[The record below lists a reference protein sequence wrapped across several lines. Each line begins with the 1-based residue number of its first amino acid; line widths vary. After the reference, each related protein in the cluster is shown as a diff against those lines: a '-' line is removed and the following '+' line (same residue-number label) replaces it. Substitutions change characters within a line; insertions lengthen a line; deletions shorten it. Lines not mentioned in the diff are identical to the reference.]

1 MLEGQIQRLSQNI
14 EYTHNWAIENLD
26 FSMVATMGKIESA
39 SFYIP
44 GVTGG
49 FHMVVE
55 KGTGNNYKTAINGPC
70 TLEI

>member
-26 FSMVATMGKIESA
+26 FSMGATMGKIESA

-44 GVTGG
+44 GV
-49 FHMVVE
+49 VE
-55 KGTGNNYKTAINGPC
+55 KGTGNNYQTAINGPC